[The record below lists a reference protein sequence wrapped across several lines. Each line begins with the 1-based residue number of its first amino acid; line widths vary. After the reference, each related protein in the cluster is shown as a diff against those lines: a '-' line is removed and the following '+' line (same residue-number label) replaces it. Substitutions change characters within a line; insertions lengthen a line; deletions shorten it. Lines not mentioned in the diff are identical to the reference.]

1 MTLTTWKHWSLLSVR
16 TNKVQSIRDFYIDSL
31 KSDPIAHY
39 AEMIGAVAVIIGSSI
54 LTWTVLTPRP
64 DIFVPFYFV
73 GSCASFF
80 GAYRRGLPWVL
91 VLTGWFIIMNMIAL
105 SRLYIV

>member
-1 MTLTTWKHWSLLSVR
+1 MNSVLAFWR
-16 TNKVQSIRDFYIDSL
+16 DSL
-31 KSDPIAHY
+31 KADPIAHY
-39 AEMIGAVAVIIGSSI
+39 AEMLGAVAVIIGSSI
-54 LTWTVLTPRP
+54 LTYTVLEPRP
-64 DIFVPFYFV
+64 EIFIPFYFV

-91 VLTGWFIIMNMIAL
+91 ILTGWFIIMNVIAL

>member
-1 MTLTTWKHWSLLSVR
+1 MQAIKDFWNNSLA
-16 TNKVQSIRDFYIDSL
+16 
-31 KSDPIAHY
+31 SDPVAHY
-39 AEMIGAVAVIIGSSI
+39 AKMLGAVAVIIGSSI

-64 DIFVPFYFV
+64 DIFIPFYFV

-91 VLTGWFIIMNMIAL
+91 ILTGWFIMMNIIAL
-105 SRLYIV
+105 SRLYII